1 MICMLA
7 HNVFYQKNIINAVY
21 WKKYIIVIFIC
32 AKRKINYVSGKY
44 VKRHVFVPNIAGLIF
59 HGIVKSSEE
68 SKCNIRGLMTL
79 QKPIRP

>member
-1 MICMLA
+1 MQYIE
-7 HNVFYQKNIINAVY
+7 
-21 WKKYIIVIFIC
+21 KKYIIVIFIC

-59 HGIVKSSEE
+59 YGIVKSSEE
-68 SKCNIRGLMTL
+68 SKCNILRVMTL

>member
-7 HNVFYQKNIINAVY
+7 HNVFCKNIINAVY

-44 VKRHVFVPNIAGLIF
+44 VKRHVFVPNVAGLIF
-59 HGIVKSSEE
+59 YGIVKSFEE
-68 SKCNIRGLMTL
+68 SKSNNPGLMNL